1 MTTIRHHFLLTRFN
15 LLLWRKD
22 KEGNIV
28 RSKAWLEHRF
38 MLFEQYC
45 LPSIANQT
53 CKEFEWIV
61 LFDSKT
67 PDNFKEMIRELQA
80 NCPQL
85 S

>member
-1 MTTIRHHFLLTRFN
+1 
-15 LLLWRKD
+15 
-22 KEGNIV
+22 
-28 RSKAWLEHRF
+28 

-67 PDNFKEMIRELQA
+67 PDIFKERIRELQEK
-80 NCPQL
+80 CLQL
-85 S
+85 KPVFVEPEKGRYFAEIFLAESTTRCFLRA